1 MRTED
6 PIAEI
11 LAQTFPKIM
20 QSLGHIMS
28 DNNIKVN
35 TLRIANFRDL
45 IFINIDCFQ
54 MLLEVFVNNLVT
66 DSSIIRRSSITC
78 IEALIL
84 SSRKPMVFFKH
95 MLLINSVLIYGKLLL
110 INFHC
115 SLL

>member
-6 PIAEI
+6 QVAEI

-28 DNNIKVN
+28 DSNIKVN
-35 TLRIANFRDL
+35 TFKVKDFNDL
-45 IFINIDCFQ
+45 MFININGLQ

-66 DSSIIRRSSITC
+66 DSSTIRRSSITC
-78 IEALIL
+78 IEALNL

-95 MLLINSVLIYGKLLL
+95 MLLINSVLMYGKL
-110 INFHC
+110 
-115 SLL
+115 